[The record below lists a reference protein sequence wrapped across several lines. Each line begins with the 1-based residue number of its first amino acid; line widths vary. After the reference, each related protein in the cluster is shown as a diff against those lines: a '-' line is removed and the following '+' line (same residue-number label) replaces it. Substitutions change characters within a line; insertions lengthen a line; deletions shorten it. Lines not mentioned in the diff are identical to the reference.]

1 MTRDSITYGI
11 LRQLVEEH
19 FDFLLAGGF
28 HFLDERRS
36 NDPVLFVV
44 MIAGKNVA
52 LRLTYDRRDRVCD
65 IGVGKTQGDP
75 TEPFGLDLGSYL
87 HDYCGYRGGYSDGMT
102 TAQLKTLAPK
112 VRLARDIRWFAGIIQ
127 ARAPRIVD
135 DTEDFKSR
143 TPSDGKSRTP

>member
-52 LRLTYDRRDRVCD
+52 PTHLRPPRPRVRYRR
-65 IGVGKTQGDP
+65 G
-75 TEPFGLDLGSYL
+75 
-87 HDYCGYRGGYSDGMT
+87 
-102 TAQLKTLAPK
+102 
-112 VRLARDIRWFAGIIQ
+112 
-127 ARAPRIVD
+127 
-135 DTEDFKSR
+135 
-143 TPSDGKSRTP
+143 